1 MKKYNIKRM
10 VIIGLLIAMQIILS
24 RFLSISTP
32 IVRIGF
38 SFLPIAI
45 LGILYGPLYAGLGSA
60 IGDVI
65 GTVLFGPASIFPGFT
80 LSAFLTGVVYGVLLH
95 NKQKKLWRVCLAVAI
110 INIFISLLLGTF
122 WLSILTGK
130 GYLALVPTKII
141 QNVAM
146 FPVKVVTI
154 WVVAYRVLN
163 IESQNK
169 VALQ

>member
-1 MKKYNIKRM
+1 
-10 VIIGLLIAMQIILS
+10 
-24 RFLSISTP
+24 
-32 IVRIGF
+32 
-38 SFLPIAI
+38 
-45 LGILYGPLYAGLGSA
+45 
-60 IGDVI
+60 
-65 GTVLFGPASIFPGFT
+65 
-80 LSAFLTGVVYGVLLH
+80 
-95 NKQKKLWRVCLAVAI
+95 VCLAVAI

-130 GYLALVPTKII
+130 GYLALLPTKII
-141 QNVAM
+141 QNVVM